1 MLTNLSLSTLHDYTI
16 TSEVII
22 QILTFTSLYNHM
34 MLTTLKF
41 HRAVRLSY
49 IHIAEN
55 LLLVFSVTNYGFKML
70 PLLSQR

>member
-1 MLTNLSLSTLHDYTI
+1 
-16 TSEVII
+16 
-22 QILTFTSLYNHM
+22 M

-55 LLLVFSVTNYGFKML
+55 LLLVFSVTNYGFKTL